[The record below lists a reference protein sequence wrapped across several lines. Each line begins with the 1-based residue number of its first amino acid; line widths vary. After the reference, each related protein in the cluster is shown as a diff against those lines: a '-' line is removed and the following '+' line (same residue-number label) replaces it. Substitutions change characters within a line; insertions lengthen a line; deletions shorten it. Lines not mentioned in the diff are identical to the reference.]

1 MGAIK
6 AGVTI
11 VTFDEKDNKEALDK
25 VLRDSKARGLLFSPD
40 TEIDEENN
48 RGTYLKSLMP

>member
-11 VTFDEKDNKEALDK
+11 VTFDEKDNLDALDQT
-25 VLRDSKARGLLFSPD
+25 LRDSDAKGLIFSPS
-40 TEIDEENN
+40 TVI
-48 RGTYLKSLMP
+48 S

>member
-25 VLRDSKARGLLFSPD
+25 VLRDS
-40 TEIDEENN
+40 
-48 RGTYLKSLMP
+48 

>member
-11 VTFDEKDNKEALDK
+11 VTFDEKDSIDSLNDT
-25 VLRDSKARGLLFSPD
+25 LRDSGARGIMFSP
-40 TEIDEENN
+40 
-48 RGTYLKSLMP
+48 

>member
-11 VTFDEKDNKEALDK
+11 VTFDEKDDVEALDHALANSGAK
-25 VLRDSKARGLLFSPD
+25 GLIFSPD
-40 TEIDEENN
+40 TATGENQT
-48 RGTYLKSLMP
+48 R

>member
-11 VTFDEKDNKEALDK
+11 VTFDEKDNLDALNQTLK
-25 VLRDSKARGLLFSPD
+25 DSGAKGFLFSP
-40 TEIDEENN
+40 
-48 RGTYLKSLMP
+48 

>member
-11 VTFDEKDNKEALDK
+11 VTFDEKDSVDALNQT
-25 VLRDSKARGLLFSPD
+25 LQDSGAKGLLFSP
-40 TEIDEENN
+40 
-48 RGTYLKSLMP
+48 